1 MERINFPPYSKDQLV
16 EIAQSR
22 LIAHPNPPPQAIIED
37 HQVIET
43 DALNL
48 AAAKT
53 TGVTGD
59 ARRMLDVC
67 RRAVEVAISSAVS
80 SGNSKDGTKPQPV
93 KMRQISAV
101 LAEMSRNPTAQ
112 FVRSC
117 SLYEKVMLAAVVRG
131 IRKTGV
137 GELEWGRVR
146 SPISRADPP
155 RAPVADDRCLVYCR
169 SSSTTRSSCRP
180 SPTCRRS
187 ARVCSL
193 PNTRSCS
200 PRFCRPTR
208 FRSPRSPV
216 TEERP
221 TSSRTGARLDL
232 VAGWTRARSGGC

>member
-1 MERINFPPYSKDQLV
+1 MERINFPPYSRDQLV

-22 LIAHPNPPPQAIIED
+22 LIPHPSPPPAHD
-37 HQVIET
+37 NADFQVIER
-43 DALNL
+43 DALTL

-67 RRAVEVAISSAVS
+67 RRAVEVAVASYAAATAPGTGTPRRS
-80 SGNSKDGTKPQPV
+80 TKPQPV
-93 KMRQISAV
+93 KMKQISSV

-146 SPISRADPP
+146 SCPF
-155 RAPVADDRCLVYCR
+155 
-169 SSSTTRSSCRP
+169 
-180 SPTCRRS
+180 
-187 ARVCSL
+187 RVSQSL
-193 PNTRSCS
+193 PLISAACLLS
-200 PRFCRPTR
+200 DQ
-208 FRSPRSPV
+208 
-216 TEERP
+216 
-221 TSSRTGARLDL
+221 A
-232 VAGWTRARSGGC
+232 